1 MNLSNN
7 LYKKTYFSSF
17 SLNII
22 HQAEK
27 DIERWDMTTTNTY
40 FTRSTGDLPTT
51 SSDVH
56 YNIASKEQENDSR
69 DETIPRLQ
77 SPSTLTILKH
87 NKHDHGME
95 AYQELP
101 PKQKYEHD
109 SNIMEKN
116 YTYKNRNPITHQRF
130 HRTSIGDWHFME
142 TVGQGSMGKVKL
154 AQNDDTGQLVAV
166 KVVNRAL
173 KVFLMKQQKSYINNG
188 RRRTP
193 RTTKELQERE
203 SALNKELA
211 RDKRTVR
218 EAVLGQ
224 LMCHPNICNLYEW
237 HILSNHYYLIFEY
250 VSGGQLLDY
259 IIQNGLL
266 SERKSRE
273 FARTIG
279 SVLLYLHKNNI
290 VHRDL
295 KIENIMIG
303 NNGELKMIDFGLSNF
318 YDSQSLLKTYCG
330 SLYFAAPELLCA
342 TPYVGPEIDVWSFGV
357 VIYVLVCGKVPFD
370 DSDSR
375 KLHQKIKRGKVT
387 YPDFISSESRSL
399 LKEMLVVDP
408 KKRATLSKV
417 LKHPWM
423 NQGFHSPIECHIPSR
438 PPLTIESL
446 DWDVIQEMENLE
458 LVDDATM
465 TKRQI
470 EEILRMPKY
479 VELSNQYWAIIKSTH
494 NAKLLNNSDMP
505 TIAYHP
511 LLSQY
516 YLTSEY
522 LIRKNAM
529 EPNLKKV
536 ITGQSVLSSHNPSGE
551 IPNIAA
557 SLAAATTTAPNSAEN
572 TKSKYA
578 YLPLKLRR
586 MSEPHVSPTRKT
598 HYDPS
603 ADYVT
608 THNTNDNTILNS
620 SDEEQNSTIIKTEQ
634 HPTIKESRS
643 GKGKRKI
650 KKLLRRLSAGFRS
663 PVSTANKIDENVGNT
678 MIPLTARERAMPN
691 LNEITDDDDY
701 VVPLTSPEPQKKNA
715 QGRSKSVGNE
725 RQLLESRDSRVVT
738 NGSKGGNLSEKDI
751 VKLARDAPMGTMP
764 SIQYTS
770 SIFTKGVLSVQT
782 TSSKPLAVVRYKII
796 NALGHNDI
804 EFEEV
809 QGGFHCVVFKSGNF
823 VNRDLLQTISND
835 TNTTE
840 ENDLTLGASSVES
853 PTHFEDISDE
863 DAGVDPAQIEPLNA
877 TNDTVHQLIPELI
890 IDISNNDT
898 MIPVTPVV
906 TDTDT
911 STRKDTVGT
920 SKQDIMISSPITW
933 NEKHPFIANEQTN
946 KIVFE
951 IFIAKIKFLGL
962 VGIHFK
968 KISGDSWKY
977 KEVAATLI
985 KDMNL

>member
-1 MNLSNN
+1 M
-7 LYKKTYFSSF
+7 
-17 SLNII
+17 
-22 HQAEK
+22 A
-27 DIERWDMTTTNTY
+27 TTNTY
-40 FTRSTGDLPTT
+40 FTRSTGDLPTD
-51 SSDVH
+51 SSDVR
-56 YNIASKEQENDSR
+56 YNIASQERENDSR
-69 DETIPRLQ
+69 DDTIPRLQ
-77 SPSTLTILKH
+77 SPATLNILKH

-95 AYQELP
+95 DYQELP
-101 PKQKYEHD
+101 PKQKHNHD
-109 SNIMEKN
+109 SNTVDKN
-116 YTYKNRNPITHQRF
+116 YTYYNNNNKTSVSHQRF
-130 HRTSIGDWHFME
+130 HRTSIGDWKFME

-173 KVFLMKQQKSYINNG
+173 KVFLMKQQKGYING
-188 RRRTP
+188 EHRRTP

-203 SALNKELA
+203 TALNKELA
-211 RDKRTVR
+211 RDRRTVR

-266 SERKSRE
+266 SERKSIE

-303 NNGELKMIDFGLSNF
+303 DNGELKMIDFGLSNF
-318 YDSQSLLKTYCG
+318 YDPQSLLKTYCG

-342 TPYVGPEIDVWSFGV
+342 TPYIGPEIDVWSFGV

-387 YPDFISSESRSL
+387 YPDFISSEARSL

-423 NQGFHSPIECHIPSR
+423 NHGFHSKIECHIPSR
-438 PPLTIESL
+438 PPLTGESL
-446 DWDVIQEMENLE
+446 DLDVIQEMETLE
-458 LVDDATM
+458 LVEDATL
-465 TKRQI
+465 TKRQL
-470 EEILRMPKY
+470 EEILKMPKY
-479 VELSNQYWAIIKSTH
+479 VELSKQYWAIIKSTH
-494 NAKLLNNSDMP
+494 NTKLLNNSDMP
-505 TIAYHP
+505 TIAFHP

-522 LIRKNAM
+522 LMKKNAM

-536 ITGQSVLSSHNPSGE
+536 ITGQSVLSDHNISGE

-557 SLAAATTTAPNSAEN
+557 SLAAATVTAPNSAEI

-608 THNTNDNTILNS
+608 TYNTNDNTILNS
-620 SDEEQNSTIIKTEQ
+620 SDEDLNSTIIKTEQ
-634 HPTIKESRS
+634 QSTSKESRS

-663 PVSTANKIDENVGNT
+663 PVSNTNKIDENIETPIVPST
-678 MIPLTARERAMPN
+678 VRERAMPD

-701 VVPLTSPEPQKKNA
+701 IVPLTAPEPQKKKA

-738 NGSKGGNLSEKDI
+738 SGSKGENLSEKEI
-751 VKLARDAPMGTMP
+751 MKLARDAPLGTMP

-770 SIFTKGVLSVQT
+770 SIFSKGVLSVQT

-796 NALGHNDI
+796 NALEHNNI
-804 EFEEV
+804 EFEEIK
-809 QGGFHCVVFKSGNF
+809 GGFHCVVYKSGNL
-823 VNRDLLQTISND
+823 VNRDLLGTVSND
-835 TNTTE
+835 TNATE
-840 ENDLTLGASSVES
+840 ENEMTLGASSVES
-853 PTHFEDISDE
+853 PTHFDDISDE
-863 DAGVDPAQIEPLNA
+863 DVGIDPTEIEPLNA

-890 IDISNNDT
+890 VDMSNNDT
-898 MIPVTPVV
+898 MTPMTPMTPVV

-920 SKQDIMISSPITW
+920 SKQDITISSPITW

-946 KIVFE
+946 KIIFE

-977 KEVAATLI
+977 KEIAATLI

>member
-1 MNLSNN
+1 M
-7 LYKKTYFSSF
+7 
-17 SLNII
+17 
-22 HQAEK
+22 AA
-27 DIERWDMTTTNTY
+27 TNTY
-40 FTRSTGDLPTT
+40 FTRSAGDLPTAST
-51 SSDVH
+51 EVI
-56 YNIASKEQENDSR
+56 YNIASQEQENVTND
-69 DETIPRLQ
+69 DTVPRLQ
-77 SPSTLTILKH
+77 SPATLTIFKH
-87 NKHDHGME
+87 NKHGHGME
-95 AYQELP
+95 TYQELS
-101 PKQKYEHD
+101 PKQKDGHEHD
-109 SNIMEKN
+109 SNTVEKN
-116 YTYKNRNPITHQRF
+116 YTYKNKDLVPHQRF
-130 HRTSIGDWHFME
+130 HRTSIGDWQFME

-154 AQNDDTGQLVAV
+154 AQNDNTGKLVAV

-173 KVFLMKQQKSYINNG
+173 KVFLMKQQKGLTNG
-188 RRRTP
+188 ERRRAP

-203 SALNKELA
+203 TALNKELA
-211 RDKRTVR
+211 RDRRTVR

-224 LMCHPNICNLYEW
+224 LMCHPNICELYEW

-303 NNGELKMIDFGLSNF
+303 DNGELKMIDFGLSNF

-342 TPYVGPEIDVWSFGV
+342 TPYVGPEIDIWSFGV

-387 YPDFISSESRSL
+387 YPDFISSEANSL

-408 KKRATLSKV
+408 NKRATLTKV
-417 LKHPWM
+417 LKHPWI
-423 NQGFHSPIECHIPSR
+423 NHGFHNPVECNIPSR
-438 PPLTIESL
+438 PPLTVGSL
-446 DWDVIQEMENLE
+446 DWEVLQEMETLE
-458 LVDDATM
+458 LVEDAHL

-470 EEILRMPKY
+470 EDIIKMPKY
-479 VELSNQYWAIIKSTH
+479 VELCKQYWAIIKATH
-494 NAKLLNNSDMP
+494 NGELISNSDMP

-522 LIRKNAM
+522 LMKKNST

-536 ITGQSVLSSHNPSGE
+536 IIGQSVLSGHSVSGE

-557 SLAAATTTAPNSAEN
+557 SLAAATATAPAAIMATRTTSQNSAEK

-608 THNTNDNTILNS
+608 THEANNNVLQNS
-620 SDEEQNSTIIKTEQ
+620 SNEDQNSTIIKSQQQQDT
-634 HPTIKESRS
+634 PKESKS

-650 KKLLRRLSAGFRS
+650 KKLLRRLSAGFRN
-663 PVSTANKIDENVGNT
+663 PVSTPNKIDENVEST
-678 MIPLTARERAMPN
+678 IVAPVVRESVMPK
-691 LNEITDDDDY
+691 LKDITDDDDY
-701 VVPLTSPEPQKKNA
+701 VVPLTAPEPQKKKT

-725 RQLLESRDSRVVT
+725 RQLLESRDSRVV
-738 NGSKGGNLSEKDI
+738 NAGSKNEILSERQI
-751 VKLARDAPMGTMP
+751 VKLAKDAPLGAMP

-796 NALGHNDI
+796 NALERSSI
-804 EFEEV
+804 EYEEIK
-809 QGGFHCVVFKSGNF
+809 GGFRCIVYKSGDY
-823 VNRDLLQTISND
+823 VNRDLLQAVNYD
-835 TNTTE
+835 TNATE
-840 ENDLTLGASSVES
+840 EHDMALGTSPVES
-853 PTHFEDISDE
+853 PVQFEDISDE
-863 DAGVDPAQIEPLNA
+863 DIGIDPTQSQHLNV
-877 TNDTVHQLIPELI
+877 TTETIHQLIPELI
-890 IDISNNDT
+890 VDISNNDT
-898 MIPVTPVV
+898 VVPVTPVV
-906 TDTDT
+906 TDTNT
-911 STRKDTVGT
+911 STDKGTTIT
-920 SKQDIMISSPITW
+920 SKQDTVLSSPIAW
-933 NEKHPFIANEQTN
+933 NENHPFIANERTN

-962 VGIHFK
+962 IGIHFK

-977 KEVAATLI
+977 KEIAATLI